1 MENLTHE
8 QIETVI
14 NWMNGWEQLK
24 DTAIPIRFKAD
35 FENQIKGVK
44 RPPIGIMPKWVWDEE
59 RKRELVAAICRYSEA
74 GLKIPV
80 QWAIEFKELCDK

>member
-1 MENLTHE
+1 MEQLTHE

-35 FENQIKGVK
+35 FENQIKHVK
-44 RPPIGIMPKWVWDEE
+44 RPPIGICPKWIWEE
-59 RKRELVAAICRYSEA
+59 DRKAELLAAMVRYSNENI
-74 GLKIPV
+74 KIPSA
-80 QWAIEFKELCDK
+80 WAAEFLELCDK